1 MVGLVGRYRHRH
13 TYLYQSK
20 AGQCSQCKSSDTN
33 TVWSSN
39 DAGGII
45 GAWACPGVYLPATVA
60 LVFGAPHFPDAHGS
74 KLGGD
79 YLSVR
84 ACTLG
89 MHFHSQRASMVELS
103 KLTHRVCDNLHAL
116 HTVIDHKPAFCL
128 CTCDRWWKLCTRCAI
143 TPIAASK
150 ESSAVVGSAYST
162 PFLEQV
168 L

>member
-45 GAWACPGVYLPATVA
+45 GNGGVPWALSLTGGQARVYLPATVA
-60 LVFGAPHFPDAHGS
+60 LVFGAPHFPDTHGS

-79 YLSVR
+79 SLSVS

-128 CTCDRWWKLCTRCAI
+128 CTCDR
-143 TPIAASK
+143 
-150 ESSAVVGSAYST
+150 
-162 PFLEQV
+162 
-168 L
+168 